1 MPTPAPHPW
10 LHRFALLTAA
20 ATLVLIGIGGLVT
33 SHGAGMAVPD
43 WPNSYGYNMFTF
55 PVSMWVGGIL
65 YEHSHRLAGSVVG
78 LLTLVLAIWLNGRP
92 AARWL
97 RWGSVVVFALGL
109 LASTNSKVKLDNV
122 LFLIGTG
129 VVGFGISFVWP
140 RHEPISPRLARWGGV
155 ALVLVIV
162 QGLLGGL
169 RVTALADWLGIF
181 HGTLAQC
188 FLVLVCA
195 LALVTSGWWA
205 RLKAGSQLAAVPA
218 QVRNFLLVTTL
229 LILAQLALGASMRHQ
244 HAGLAVPDFPLA
256 HGKVWP
262 ATDAA
267 SLERYNR
274 DRRDVREFNAI
285 TAGQIHLHLA
295 HRLGALVVFGHVLG
309 CLLKLRRT
317 VGPAH
322 PLARVAGGWFALLC
336 VQFGLGIWTV
346 LSNKAADIATLHVVV
361 GAASLVTGALLTL
374 LAAGVFQAD
383 GGASVPASLSPAE
396 QSGPARGDAR
406 PTAQNSPSG
415 AGL

>member
-1 MPTPAPHPW
+1 MPPVYQPW
-10 LHRFALLTAA
+10 LHRFAVLTAL
-20 ATLVLIGIGGLVT
+20 ATLALIGIGGLVT

-55 PVSMWVGGIL
+55 PLSMWVGGIL

-78 LLTLVLAIWLNGRP
+78 FLTLVLALWLNGRP
-92 AARWL
+92 AAKWL
-97 RWGSVVVFALGL
+97 RGGSLAVLALGL
-109 LASTNSKVKLDNV
+109 LASTSSKVKLDNV
-122 LFLIGTG
+122 LFLVGTG
-129 VVGFGISFVWP
+129 AVGFGISFFWP
-140 RHEPISPRLARWGGV
+140 QHEPVSRRLGRFGLL

-162 QGLLGGL
+162 QGVLGGL

-188 FLVLVCA
+188 FLALMCA
-195 LALVTSGWWA
+195 IAMVTSGWWQG
-205 RLKAGSQLAAVPA
+205 LKAESQPMTVPA
-218 QVRNFLLVTTL
+218 PVGNFLLITTL
-229 LILAQLALGASMRHQ
+229 LILGQLALGASMRHQ

-267 SLERYNR
+267 SLVTYNR
-274 DRRDVREFNAI
+274 ERHDHREFKAI
-285 TAGQIHLHLA
+285 TAGQIHLHMA
-295 HRLGALVVFGHVLG
+295 HRIGALVVFGHVLG

-317 VGPAH
+317 VGGAH
-322 PLARVAGGWFALLC
+322 PLARVAAGWFALIC

-346 LSNKAADIATLHVVV
+346 LSNKAADIATLHVLV

-374 LAAGVFQAD
+374 LARTVF
-383 GGASVPASLSPAE
+383 
-396 QSGPARGDAR
+396 R
-406 PTAQNSPSG
+406 AQPLAG

>member
-1 MPTPAPHPW
+1 MPSSAPNPW
-10 LHRFALLTAA
+10 LHRFAVLTAV

-78 LLTLVLAIWLNGRP
+78 FLTLVLALWLNGRP
-92 AARWL
+92 AAKWL
-97 RWGSVVVFALGL
+97 RGGSLVVLALGL
-109 LASTNSKVKLDNV
+109 AVSTSAKVKLDNV
-122 LFLIGTG
+122 LFLVGTG
-129 VVGFGISFVWP
+129 AVGFGLSFVGP
-140 RHEPISPRLARWGGV
+140 RHEPISPRLARFGLL

-188 FLVLVCA
+188 FFVLMCA
-195 LALVTSGWWA
+195 LALVTSGWWQ
-205 RLKAGSQLAAVPA
+205 RLKAAAQPVTVPA
-218 QVRNFLLVTTL
+218 KVRNFLLVTTL
-229 LILAQLALGASMRHQ
+229 LLLGQLALGASMRHQ

-256 HGKVWP
+256 HGTVWP
-262 ATDAA
+262 ATDPVALD
-267 SLERYNR
+267 SYNR
-274 DRRDVREFNAI
+274 SRQDHREFKPI
-285 TAGQIHLHLA
+285 TAGQIHLHMA
-295 HRLGALVVFGHVLG
+295 HRLGALAVFGHVLG
-309 CLLKLRRT
+309 CLLKLRRA
-317 VGPAH
+317 VGGAH
-322 PLARVAGGWFALLC
+322 PLARGAAGWFALIC

-346 LSNKAADIATLHVVV
+346 LSNKAADIATLHVLT

-374 LAAGVFQAD
+374 LATAAFR
-383 GGASVPASLSPAE
+383 AE
-396 QSGPARGDAR
+396 PRA
-406 PTAQNSPSG
+406 G